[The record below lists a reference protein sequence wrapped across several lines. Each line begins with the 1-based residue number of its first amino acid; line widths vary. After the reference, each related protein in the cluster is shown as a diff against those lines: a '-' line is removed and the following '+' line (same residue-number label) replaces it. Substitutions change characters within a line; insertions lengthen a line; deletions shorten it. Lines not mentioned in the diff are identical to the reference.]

1 MLLVKLYFESYLYH
15 KNIDGVTRSLF
26 FSTASHLIW
35 QIDPKNSDF
44 ETSWLVCLGRS
55 YDDSKSIRNDYS
67 SDDRL
72 GRLQVRQAQ
81 QEGIFPTVS
90 GIAII
95 LYTSQD
101 SKADLFL
108 LFNIDQAELFQL

>member
-1 MLLVKLYFESYLYH
+1 MEED
-15 KNIDGVTRSLF
+15 IDSVTLSLF
-26 FSTASHLIW
+26 FLYCFTSDLTNWSNIN
-35 QIDPKNSDF
+35 PKNSDF
-44 ETSWLVCLGRS
+44 EKSWLACLGRS
-55 YDDSKSIRNDYS
+55 YDDIGGIRNDYS

>member
-1 MLLVKLYFESYLYH
+1 MMTS
-15 KNIDGVTRSLF
+15 G
-26 FSTASHLIW
+26 ASAMITVAMTDW
-35 QIDPKNSDF
+35 
-44 ETSWLVCLGRS
+44 V
-55 YDDSKSIRNDYS
+55 DYS
-67 SDDRL
+67 AAARA
-72 GRLQVRQAQ
+72 R

-108 LFNIDQAELFQL
+108 FFNIDQADLFQL

>member
-1 MLLVKLYFESYLYH
+1 MTSE
-15 KNIDGVTRSLF
+15 
-26 FSTASHLIW
+26 ASAMITEAMTDWVDYRAAARL
-35 QIDPKNSDF
+35 
-44 ETSWLVCLGRS
+44 
-55 YDDSKSIRNDYS
+55 SK
-67 SDDRL
+67 
-72 GRLQVRQAQ
+72 
-81 QEGIFPTVS
+81 IFPTVS